1 MKFVD
6 DDDDDDDECQ
16 NLVSRCKT
24 SDTQWQQYPAT
35 HVTRLVWVHRQLL
48 ADLTVNLITTT
59 NKHRTLVTLQPSSHH
74 YKPTSTEHSLCRN
87 THLITTNQQA
97 ENTCYAA
104 TLISSLQTNKHRT
117 LIMSQH
123 SSHHYKPTSTEH
135 LLRCNPHLITTNQQA
150 QNNCYVATLI
160 SSLQTNK
167 HRTLIMSQPSSH
179 HYKPTNTEHLLCCNP
194 HLITTNQ
201 PAQNTCYVATP
212 FNILLNSHLTCTNLY
227 FMQYV
232 KMPHR
237 KL

>member
-6 DDDDDDDECQ
+6 DDDDNDECQ

-97 ENTCYAA
+97 QNTCYVATLISSLQTNKHRTLVTCNPHLITTNQQAQNTCYAA

-117 LIMSQH
+117 LVTLQP
-123 SSHHYKPTSTEH
+123 SSHHHKPTSTEH

-150 QNNCYVATLI
+150 QN
-160 SSLQTNK
+160 
-167 HRTLIMSQPSSH
+167 
-179 HYKPTNTEHLLCCNP
+179 
-194 HLITTNQ
+194 
-201 PAQNTCYVATP
+201 TCYVATP
-212 FNILLNSHLTCTNLY
+212 FNILLNSHLTCTNLH